1 MKLLTRVGETFPL
14 ACPNCGGE
22 IRLISFSTDP
32 EPIRK
37 ILSHLGEPMDP
48 PRVSPARGPPVHW
61 GELAQSDG
69 DEELKQPS
77 SEDLPMLDIHHR

>member
-37 ILSHLGEPMDP
+37 ILSHLGEHGSTA
-48 PRVSPARGPPVHW
+48 RVTSAGAAGPL
-61 GELAQSDG
+61 G
-69 DEELKQPS
+69 
-77 SEDLPMLDIHHR
+77 